1 MAEGLKVSIEKLDVD
16 NYTTW
21 SQQMKFLLVHKKLW
35 KGVADPAGD
44 ADRTEEAKAVI
55 GLNVRSQH
63 LGTVT
68 AAANAKVAWDA
79 LEAIYKGKSAT
90 RKLQLRQK
98 LITLKQGSGESV
110 AAYVDRARDLE
121 RELVSAGSDVKPDDL
136 AMSVLSGLS
145 KEYGTVVTV
154 LMYSDKPVTEGAM
167 ARGERLRWLATSVV
181 SWGTSSGSARRGL
194 KGPQGSKESGKPK
207 FRKGRECYGCG
218 STNHILKDCPKGG
231 GSGSNR
237 GAAFMAGDGVG
248 AGTGK
253 WVLDSGAT
261 QHMSGDK
268 GKFTTLKMLETGSR
282 RIRIANGT
290 YVDVAGE
297 GTVELR
303 CLTPTGV
310 RVNTLL
316 DVLYVLGVVENLF
329 SVTRATDAGVVLGFK
344 RGVCQGFLNGEIIFR
359 AEQGMGLFEVCEAEP
374 DVDACMLVRQAKTA
388 ELWHRRLGH
397 AGCESLAKMVEGDLV
412 RGVGVK
418 AEAFRE
424 KKPLVNEILSRTR
437 LGLTSRNRYTRVLR
451 LRKHRP
457 HPRELP
463 QGRGIGVQPRGR
475 LHGGRRSRG
484 RGGEATVLD
493 SGATQH
499 MSGNKG
505 KFTTLKMLEP
515 GSRRIR
521 IANDTYV
528 DVAGEGTV
536 ELRCLTPTGV
546 RFNTLLDVLYVPGV
560 VENLFSVTRAT
571 DAGVVL
577 GFKRDVCQG
586 FLNAEPEVDACML
599 VREAESAE
607 LWHRRLGHAG
617 YEGLAKMVEGDLVR
631 GVGVKAEAFRE
642 KKPLV
647 CEPCIMR
654 KQTRESFP
662 RESDSKG
669 STEPLELVHMDV
681 CGPMPV
687 ASPGGCRWLATF
699 LDDYTKLSVVQ
710 PLKKKSE
717 VTEATERVFA
727 RLELQSG
734 KKVKSVQTDRGGG
747 EYVNEKMTPF
757 LGKKGTVQRTT
768 AGHSPEQNGS
778 AERLNRTLEERAR
791 ALLEDAGLGGEYWA
805 EAMVTA
811 NYTRNRVPSSVHG
824 KTPYEMFYG
833 EKPDLSH
840 MRVFGARAY
849 IHVPKENRKK
859 LERVSER
866 GVFLGYKPNAKAYR
880 VLKERTGVVI
890 VSRDV
895 VVDERGPSGVVELGS
910 VPGKEEGGARDPS
923 RVSPPTQMGA
933 GATPTGEAGTQPGAE
948 ATPTGEA
955 GTGSEESVL
964 TEGADESGEVVEE
977 PVVTPADLGAR
988 KNPPRE
994 RRLPERFRVNLAAE
1008 GVRDNP
1014 PKESGEHPEPQ
1025 AIRKP

>member
-1 MAEGLKVSIEKLDVD
+1 
-16 NYTTW
+16 
-21 SQQMKFLLVHKKLW
+21 
-35 KGVADPAGD
+35 
-44 ADRTEEAKAVI
+44 
-55 GLNVRSQH
+55 
-63 LGTVT
+63 
-68 AAANAKVAWDA
+68 
-79 LEAIYKGKSAT
+79 
-90 RKLQLRQK
+90 
-98 LITLKQGSGESV
+98 
-110 AAYVDRARDLE
+110 
-121 RELVSAGSDVKPDDL
+121 
-136 AMSVLSGLS
+136 
-145 KEYGTVVTV
+145 
-154 LMYSDKPVTEGAM
+154 
-167 ARGERLRWLATSVV
+167 
-181 SWGTSSGSARRGL
+181 
-194 KGPQGSKESGKPK
+194 
-207 FRKGRECYGCG
+207 
-218 STNHILKDCPKGG
+218 
-231 GSGSNR
+231 
-237 GAAFMAGDGVG
+237 
-248 AGTGK
+248 
-253 WVLDSGAT
+253 
-261 QHMSGDK
+261 MSGDK

-316 DVLYVLGVVENLF
+316 DVLYVPGVVDNLF
-329 SVTRATDAGVVLGFK
+329 SVTRATDVGVVLGFK
-344 RGVCQGFLNGEIIFR
+344 RDVCQGFLNGEIIFR
-359 AEQGMGLFEVCEAEP
+359 AEQGLGLFEVCEAEP
-374 DVDACMLVRQAKTA
+374 DVDACMLVR
-388 ELWHRRLGH
+388 
-397 AGCESLAKMVEGDLV
+397 
-412 RGVGVK
+412 
-418 AEAFRE
+418 
-424 KKPLVNEILSRTR
+424 
-437 LGLTSRNRYTRVLR
+437 
-451 LRKHRP
+451 
-457 HPRELP
+457 
-463 QGRGIGVQPRGR
+463 
-475 LHGGRRSRG
+475 
-484 RGGEATVLD
+484 
-493 SGATQH
+493 
-499 MSGNKG
+499 
-505 KFTTLKMLEP
+505 
-515 GSRRIR
+515 
-521 IANDTYV
+521 
-528 DVAGEGTV
+528 
-536 ELRCLTPTGV
+536 
-546 RFNTLLDVLYVPGV
+546 
-560 VENLFSVTRAT
+560 
-571 DAGVVL
+571 
-577 GFKRDVCQG
+577 
-586 FLNAEPEVDACML
+586 
-599 VREAESAE
+599 EAETAE

-647 CEPCIMR
+647 CEPYIMG

-662 RESDSKG
+662 RESDSKE

-734 KKVKSVQTDRGGG
+734 KKVKSVQTDRGG
-747 EYVNEKMTPF
+747 EDVNEKMTAF

-791 ALLEDAGLGGEYWA
+791 ALLEDAGLGGEARALLEDAGLGGEYWA

-833 EKPDLSH
+833 ERPDLSH

-859 LERVSER
+859 LEPVSER
-866 GVFLGYKPNAKAYR
+866 GVFLGYVPNAKAYR

-910 VPGKEEGGARDPS
+910 APGKEEGGARDPS
-923 RVSPPTQMGA
+923 RVSSPTQMGA
-933 GATPTGEAGTQPGAE
+933 GFTPTGEAGTQPGVG

-964 TEGADESGEVVEE
+964 MEGADESGEVVEE

-988 KNPPRE
+988 RNPPRE
-994 RRLPERFRVNLAAE
+994 RRSPERFRVNLAAE
-1008 GVRDNP
+1008 GVSDNP
-1014 PKESGEHPEPQ
+1014 PKGSGEHPEPQ
-1025 AIRKP
+1025 SYQEAVGGEELWRLSMDEEMRSLLENGTWELVEKPEGVKPVPMKYMQKQGIDFEEVYAPVSKHTTLRALLVVVAARDLELHQLDVKTAFLNGELEERIYMQQPQGYEQGGPEMVCLLKHSLYGLRQAPRAWYLRLKEELGLLEVGASVADAALFLGVVDGEEVFLLVWVDDILIATRGKDRVAKVKAHLARTFDVRDLGEATYFLGMELARDREARTLKLTQKKQTGKLLGRHWLAGARARSAVGALARYTSAPTEAHWAAALGVVRYLAGTAEAGVTFGGSGELLEVFCDADFAGDIDSRRSTTGYVFLMYGGAVSWSSRLQPTVAVSTVEAEYMSAAQAVKDALWFCKLGGDLGLGLGTVPINCDNQGAIRLLKHPVAILRSKHINVLLYFARERVARKEVGFAYCGTEDMKANIMTKALTPGKFSKCRKDIGIA